1 MATWIR
7 ERISMPTNQ
16 SSELPLPAHFDP
28 ERVSQVWRVP
38 YQIRA
43 LQASEW
49 AERYAIQP
57 AYRDEFRIVLL
68 GIDIQNTFCIPE
80 YELFVGGSSG
90 RGAVDDNRRLVEF
103 IYKNMHRITQ
113 IAVTMDTHQAL
124 QIFHPV
130 FLVDKKGQHPEPLT
144 LISVQDVTQGKWKFN
159 PKIAASLGIAPEDG
173 QKHLLHYTRE
183 LQSQSKFDLTIWP
196 YHAILGGTGHAL
208 VSAFEEATF
217 FHTLARNQQA
227 EFILKGDNALTE
239 SYSAIG
245 PEVLK
250 DAKGRQIGEK
260 SREIFGI
267 LSNCDALIIAGQAKS
282 HCVSW
287 TISDLLEDIRAH
299 DPDLAQKVYLLED
312 CTSAV
317 VVPGIVDYSDQA
329 DAEFE
334 RFAAAGMHRVVSSD
348 PISKWPGM
356 G

>member
-1 MATWIR
+1 MN
-7 ERISMPTNQ
+7 TNQ
-16 SSELPLPAHFDP
+16 AVELPLPAHFDP

-43 LQASEW
+43 RQASEW

-57 AYRDEFRIVLL
+57 ASRDDLRIILL

-80 YELFVGGSSG
+80 YELFVGGRSG

-103 IYKNMHRITQ
+103 IYKNLHRITQ

-130 FLVDKKGQHPEPLT
+130 FLVNKQGEHPEPLT
-144 LISVQDVTQGKWKFN
+144 LISVQDVETGNWKFN
-159 PKIAASLGIAPEDG
+159 PEIAAGLGITAEDG
-173 QKHLLHYTRE
+173 QKHLKHYTRE
-183 LQSQSKFDLTIWP
+183 LQNQSKFDLTIWP
-196 YHAILGGTGHAL
+196 YHALLGGTGHAL
-208 VSAFEEATF
+208 VSAIEEAIF

-260 SREIFGI
+260 SGKIFEM
-267 LSNCDALIIAGQAKS
+267 LLNCDALIIAGQAKS

-287 TISDLLEDIRAH
+287 TISDLLEDIGAH
-299 DPDLAQKVYLLED
+299 DPDLAKKVYLLED

-334 RFAAAGMHRVVSSD
+334 RFAEAGMHRVVSSD
-348 PISKWPGM
+348 SISAWPGI